1 MSRLLLAL
9 QMPVKAPPPS
19 RQKPAASPQAA
30 APEDVEQASPRRPA
44 GSTASG
50 MTVAELARQT
60 GVSVRNIRAYQ
71 TAGLMPP
78 PVLHGRLGL
87 YSGQHKSRLELIREM
102 RHMGFGLEAIG
113 DLLARVPDRAGA
125 EYSLIAQLFSNGFF
139 RVEQPLR
146 KSLADLTEHWGESI
160 TAEQVMP
167 LLNTGLYQTVDTDE
181 ESPLQSETQ
190 VDILSPSLWAIGK
203 QMAEMQVPLSTSL
216 ALQNQLIEHMRAIAQ
231 AYVDQFVI
239 AMVRELMQT
248 LSPQQVDPDAA
259 DQDPLLA
266 LPPNALRTVHNLFE
280 RLRPLAIGSVSAA
293 FPVVLQQEFDRGV
306 HDKLK
311 ARVRQQRAK
320 LSSQRGD

>member
-1 MSRLLLAL
+1 
-9 QMPVKAPPPS
+9 MPAKAPLTPAQKKTSVGSATAKSARSTSAS
-19 RQKPAASPQAA
+19 RQRATP
-30 APEDVEQASPRRPA
+30 
-44 GSTASG
+44 TASG
-50 MTVAELARQT
+50 MTVDELAKQT

-71 TAGLMPP
+71 TAGLMQP

-87 YSGQHKSRLELIREM
+87 YSAKHKSRLELIREM
-102 RHMGFGLEAIG
+102 RQMGFGLEAIG

-146 KSLADLTEHWGESI
+146 KSLAELTTHWGESI
-160 TAEQVMP
+160 TADQVMP
-167 LLNTGLYQTVDTDE
+167 LLNTGLYQTIEADLE
-181 ESPLQSETQ
+181 HPLHGGTQ
-190 VDILSPSLWAIGK
+190 VDVLSPSLWAIGK

-216 ALQNQLIEHMRAIAQ
+216 ALQNQLIEHLRAIAQ

-248 LSPQQVDPDAA
+248 LEPRGDMATDERMSDE
-259 DQDPLLA
+259 DPLASLS
-266 LPPNALRTVHNLFE
+266 PNALRTVLNLFE

-311 ARVRQQRAK
+311 ARVRQQNEKRTSA
-320 LSSQRGD
+320 RDD

>member
-1 MSRLLLAL
+1 
-9 QMPVKAPPPS
+9 MPSQAPSPS
-19 RQKPAASPQAA
+19 SKKPAAGAKAA
-30 APEDVEQASPRRPA
+30 TKPGAAVSRRKPASAPDS
-44 GSTASG
+44 GSG

-167 LLNTGLYQTVDTDE
+167 LLNTGLYETVDVDQ
-181 ESPLQSETQ
+181 ESPLKADTQ

-203 QMAEMQVPLSTSL
+203 QMAEMKVPLSTSL

-231 AYVDQFVI
+231 AYVDQFVV
-239 AMVRELMQT
+239 AMVRELMQS
-248 LSPQQVDPDAA
+248 LSPQQDDADAGA
-259 DQDPLLA
+259 DKDPLQA

-311 ARVRQQRAK
+311 ARVRQQREK
-320 LSSQRGD
+320 LSSGSPLNDWAD

>member
-1 MSRLLLAL
+1 
-9 QMPVKAPPPS
+9 MPPKAAPTDRAPRHAGAPKHAASAPPSPATS
-19 RQKPAASPQAA
+19 RKVRGESKP
-30 APEDVEQASPRRPA
+30 
-44 GSTASG
+44 G
-50 MTVAELARQT
+50 MTVAELARHT

-113 DLLARVPDRAGA
+113 DLLARMPDRAGA
-125 EYSLIAQLFSNGFF
+125 EYSLIAQMFSNGFF

-146 KSLADLTEHWGESI
+146 KSLAELTAHWGESI

-167 LLNTGLYQTVDTDE
+167 LINTGLYQTVDTDAAE
-181 ESPLQSETQ
+181 PLSPDAQID
-190 VDILSPSLWAIGK
+190 VLSPSLWTIGK
-203 QMAEMQVPLSTSL
+203 QMAEMKIPLSTVL
-216 ALQNQLIEHMRAIAQ
+216 ALQDRLITHTRAIAQ
-231 AYVDQFVI
+231 AYVDQFVA
-239 AMVRELMQT
+239 AMVRELMQ
-248 LSPQQVDPDAA
+248 SEAQQAA
-259 DQDPLLA
+259 DSAEDAGPLDDTGLNMPA
-266 LPPNALRTVHNLFE
+266 NALRTVHNLFE

-311 ARVRQQRAK
+311 ARVRQQRSKRPPSAG
-320 LSSQRGD
+320 SR

>member
-1 MSRLLLAL
+1 
-9 QMPVKAPPPS
+9 MPAKASLTSAKKSSDTSQTGPKMTSSTRAEGAKRKHAVPS
-19 RQKPAASPQAA
+19 
-30 APEDVEQASPRRPA
+30 
-44 GSTASG
+44 ASG
-50 MTVAELARQT
+50 MTVDELAQQT

-71 TAGLMPP
+71 TAGLMQP

-87 YSGQHKSRLELIREM
+87 YSGKHKSRLELIREM

-146 KSLADLTEHWGESI
+146 KSLAELTEHWGESI
-160 TAEQVMP
+160 TADQVMP
-167 LLNTGLYQTVDTDE
+167 LLNTGLYQTVDTDLE
-181 ESPLQSETQ
+181 RPLHAGTQ
-190 VDILSPSLWAIGK
+190 VDVLSPSLWAIGK

-248 LSPQQVDPDAA
+248 LEPRASLA
-259 DQDPLLA
+259 DDDLMDSDPLAA
-266 LPPNALRTVHNLFE
+266 LPPSALRTVHNLFE

-311 ARVRQQRAK
+311 ARVRQQNEKR
-320 LSSQRGD
+320 SSQRGD

>member
-1 MSRLLLAL
+1 
-9 QMPVKAPPPS
+9 MPAKASLPS
-19 RQKPAASPQAA
+19 AKKSSDTPETGPGAASPTRAEGA
-30 APEDVEQASPRRPA
+30 KRKHAVPS
-44 GSTASG
+44 ASG
-50 MTVAELARQT
+50 MTVDELARQT

-71 TAGLMPP
+71 TAGLMQP

-87 YSGQHKSRLELIREM
+87 YSGKHKSRLELIREM

-146 KSLADLTEHWGESI
+146 KSLAELTEHWGESI
-160 TAEQVMP
+160 TADQVMP
-167 LLNTGLYQTVDTDE
+167 LLNTGLYQTVDTDLE
-181 ESPLQSETQ
+181 RPLHAGTQ
-190 VDILSPSLWAIGK
+190 VDVLSPSLWAIGK

-248 LSPQQVDPDAA
+248 LEPQSGLSTDDDLM
-259 DQDPLLA
+259 DQDPLA
-266 LPPNALRTVHNLFE
+266 SLPPNALRTVHNLFE

-320 LSSQRGD
+320 RSSQRGD